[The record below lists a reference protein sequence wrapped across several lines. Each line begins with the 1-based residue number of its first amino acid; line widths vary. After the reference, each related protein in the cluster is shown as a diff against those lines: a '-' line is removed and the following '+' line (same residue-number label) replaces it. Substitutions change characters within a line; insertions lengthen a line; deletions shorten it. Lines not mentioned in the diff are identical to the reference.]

1 MYLKTAIF
9 SVTLFALQH
18 VVRIIYSLGY
28 HLHFYQHYPGPCR
41 QFPEIEFGS
50 GNFYTLQDGTTF
62 ITSGLDMNVFS
73 RRFQLHYTSQGVEGA
88 IYVTNLNS
96 SDAVLRK
103 LDIVV
108 DITAGER
115 GFSLETFHPHG
126 ISVWYDALEDHHSLF
141 VVNHPTRADDRI
153 EKFLFDPASFTL
165 HHVKSFTNTK
175 LRSLHDV
182 QAIGP
187 DSFYATNIL
196 HEHHSRFFM
205 LLELF
210 SLMPWSSVVLHSP
223 DSGYTEVVSGLM
235 SATGIVMS
243 KCGTLFV
250 VNHPTRADD
259 RIEKFLFDPAS
270 FTLHHVKSFTNTKL
284 RSLHDVQAIGPDSF
298 YATNTLHEQH
308 SRFFMLL
315 ELFSL
320 MPWSSVVL
328 HSPDSG
334 YTEVVSGLM
343 SATGIVMSKC
353 GTFIYVMLSLGS
365 QILVYSRGEDNS
377 LTLQQVFPLY
387 THPDSAVLD
396 PITGDL
402 FIGAHPI
409 AHQYIN
415 HVDNPAKHK
424 AASQVLHLRLTEGN
438 VTSIT
443 ELLYDDGTLISG
455 SSAAVVYNNT
465 LLVGSSVDKLVAC
478 TVNVPI

>member
-1 MYLKTAIF
+1 MYLKTALF

-18 VVRIIYSLGY
+18 IVRLIYSLGY

-50 GNFYTLQDGTTF
+50 GNFYTLPDGTTF

-96 SDAVLRK
+96 SEAVLRK
-103 LDIVV
+103 LDIIVE
-108 DITAGER
+108 IAAEEG

-126 ISVWYDALEDHHSLF
+126 ISVWFDTTEGHHSLF

-153 EKFLFDPASFTL
+153 EKFLFDPATFTL
-165 HHVKSFTNTK
+165 HHVKSFTNPK

-182 QAIGP
+182 QAIGE

-196 HEHHSRFFM
+196 HEHRSRFFM

-210 SLMPWSSVVLHSP
+210 SLMPWSSVILYTEET
-223 DSGYTEVVSGLM
+223 GYSEVVSGLM
-235 SATGIVMS
+235 SATGIAMS
-243 KCGTLFV
+243 KCG
-250 VNHPTRADD
+250 A
-259 RIEKFLFDPAS
+259 
-270 FTLHHVKSFTNTKL
+270 
-284 RSLHDVQAIGPDSF
+284 
-298 YATNTLHEQH
+298 
-308 SRFFMLL
+308 
-315 ELFSL
+315 
-320 MPWSSVVL
+320 
-328 HSPDSG
+328 
-334 YTEVVSGLM
+334 
-343 SATGIVMSKC
+343 
-353 GTFIYVMLSLGS
+353 FIYVMLSLGS

-396 PITGDL
+396 PVTGDL

-438 VTSIT
+438 ITSIT
-443 ELLYDDGTLISG
+443 ELLYDDGILISG

-478 TVNVPI
+478 KVNVPI